1 MVIPSIT
8 SVIVLLG
15 IHTDTSVIAAII
27 PGGSLNMYCIVG
39 VTAHIYTE
47 RHHNSL
53 TITFITKLCIL
64 LDYIFNFKKN
74 ENNSSFLLHST
85 NNALSYI

>member
-27 PGGSLNMYCIVG
+27 PGGSLYMYCIVG

-53 TITFITKLCIL
+53 TIIFITKLCIL
-64 LDYIFNFKKN
+64 YTFNLKKMKIIP
-74 ENNSSFLLHST
+74 SFLFHST

>member
-27 PGGSLNMYCIVG
+27 PGGSLYMYCIVG

-64 LDYIFNFKKN
+64 YNFNLKKN
-74 ENNSSFLLHST
+74 ENNSFFFSFPLHKQC
-85 NNALSYI
+85 A